1 MFCKNQVFLVLG
13 ASKSGC
19 AVSEY
24 LLSESEGSRVYVFD
38 DSVSD
43 KTRENLER
51 LSSLG
56 ATVVGKDSVDDVI
69 NSIDILVVSPGVPI
83 NHSVAVKCKEKKKRI
98 MGELEFGFARFIP
111 PTVAVT
117 GTNGK
122 TTTVSLIDSI
132 LKKAGLNHK
141 TVGNVGIPVTS
152 VINEC
157 DKNTLLVAE
166 VSSFQLESVSSF
178 CPHIACVLNIAPD
191 HLERHYSMD
200 NYVFLKKRIF
210 KNQKE
215 SEYTVLN
222 YDDETVRGFSAQTG
236 GKVVFVSARS
246 EVDGA
251 YVKDSA
257 IYFRGE
263 RIIDVKDL
271 AVKGEHNVYNAAFA
285 VACAKL
291 LGVDNESIV
300 SGLTEFKG
308 IKHRIENVLEK
319 DGVIYYND
327 SKSTNTASCISAI
340 GFMDR
345 PFVIILGGS
354 EKGEKYDLLFNK
366 IAQSACKYV
375 VITGASRYSMMKAA
389 REAGIEKFTLSD
401 DFDAAL
407 KVAFSFAES
416 GDAVLFSPACASF
429 DRFNGYEERG
439 EAFKKAVKDFADK

>member
-13 ASKSGC
+13 VSRSGC

-24 LLSESEGSRVYVFD
+24 LISEGARTFVFD
-38 DSVSD
+38 DSISD
-43 KTRENLER
+43 KTRENLEK
-51 LSSLG
+51 LSARGVTVADKENIGSVVD
-56 ATVVGKDSVDDVI
+56 ATDV
-69 NSIDILVVSPGVPI
+69 LVISPGVPI
-83 NHSVAVKCKEKKKRI
+83 NHAVAVKCKEKGKRI
-98 MGELEFGFARFIP
+98 MGELEFGFSRFLP
-111 PTVAVT
+111 TTVAVT

-122 TTTVSLIDSI
+122 TTTVSLIDSV
-132 LKKAGLNHK
+132 LKAAKIEHE
-141 TVGNVGIPVTS
+141 TVGNVGVPVTS
-152 VINEC
+152 VINDC
-157 DKNTLLVAE
+157 DKNTLFVAE

-178 CPHIACVLNIAPD
+178 CPHIACILNIAPD

-200 NYVFLKKRIF
+200 NYVYLKKRIF

-222 YDDETVRGFSAQTG
+222 YDDLTVRGFSSQTA
-236 GKVVFVSARS
+236 GKVVFVSVKE

-257 IYFRGE
+257 IYYKGE

-285 VACAKL
+285 IVCAKL
-291 LGVDNESIV
+291 LGVDNDSIV
-300 SGLTEFKG
+300 SGLTGFKG
-308 IKHRIENVLEK
+308 IKHRLEKVLEK

-345 PFVIILGGS
+345 PFVIVLGGS
-354 EKGEKYDLLFNK
+354 EKGEKYDLLFGK
-366 IAQSACKYV
+366 IAESACRYV

-389 REAGIEKFTLSD
+389 RDAGIDNFTLSD
-401 DFDAAL
+401 DFDSAL
-407 KVAFSFAES
+407 KVAFSFART

-439 EAFKKAVKDFADK
+439 EAFVKAVSEFADK

>member
-1 MFCKNQVFLVLG
+1 MFLKTQVFLVLG
-13 ASKSGC
+13 ASKSGY

-24 LLSESEGSRVYVFD
+24 LASIGAKSFVFD

-43 KTRENLER
+43 KTRENLEK
-51 LSSLG
+51 LSALG
-56 ATVVGKDSVDDVI
+56 VTVVSKESLDDAI
-69 NSIDILVVSPGVPI
+69 NTADVLVVSPGVPI
-83 NHSVAVKCKEKKKRI
+83 NHPVAVKCKEKGKRI
-98 MGELEFGFARFIP
+98 MGELEFGFSAFLP

-132 LKKAGLNHK
+132 LKKAGINHK
-141 TVGNVGIPVTS
+141 TVGNVGVPVTS
-152 VINEC
+152 VIKDC
-157 DKNTLLVAE
+157 DKDTLLVAE

-200 NYVFLKKRIF
+200 NYVFLKKKIF

-222 YDDETVRGFSAQTG
+222 YDDETVRGFSSQTG
-236 GKVVFVSARS
+236 GKTVFVSTK
-246 EVDGA
+246 ETVDGA
-251 YVKDSA
+251 FVKDSA
-257 IYFRGE
+257 IYYKGE
-263 RIIDVKDL
+263 RVIETGDL
-271 AVKGEHNVYNAAFA
+271 AVKGEHNLYNAAFA

-300 SGLTEFKG
+300 SGLADFKG
-308 IKHRIENVLEK
+308 IKHRLENVLEK

-327 SKSTNTASCISAI
+327 SKSTNTASAISAI

-354 EKGEKYDLLFNK
+354 EKGEKYDLLFGK
-366 IAQSACKYV
+366 IARSVCRYV

-389 REAGIEKFTLSD
+389 RQTYSLRR
-401 DFDAAL
+401 L
-407 KVAFSFAES
+407 
-416 GDAVLFSPACASF
+416 
-429 DRFNGYEERG
+429 RFR
-439 EAFKKAVKDFADK
+439 A